1 MRIGYLIDTYSPL
14 GDREAVA
21 SSMDAMIEEAQL
33 AERAGFH
40 SVVVPDRHRA
50 PECRY
55 AGPEQLL
62 TLLARETDRVAIGSY
77 TFVATL
83 SHPMRS
89 AEQFSVIDNLS
100 RGRLFTT
107 VSRGFLPDFWGQF
120 GIPQERCS
128 ADSWRDCG
136 SGGGILRRAFQ
147 LPGRPLAGAAGTAG
161 ATALSAG
168 RLAGVGR
175 GKCGPAAARRS
186 ADYGECWT
194 SDPLPMTDADWR
206 ARSGAYRER
215 AHELGKQPFIVAMRD
230 GWVADSF
237 EEAPAQF
244 GSHFIRSARFY
255 VRHGLLQ
262 HPDFPSEA
270 DVTAASL
277 APYLVLGT
285 AEQCI
290 ERLQAAEE
298 ERGIDYVILCCR
310 VSTGPSFERTR
321 EQILRLGAEVVA
333 PIHARGPAPDHPAMP
348 SACRAGAC
356 RAGASPP

>member
-120 GIPQERCS
+120 GIPQERMLGRFLEGLRI
-128 ADSWRDCG
+128 WRQAFSGERFSFQGDHWQVRQG
-136 SGGGILRRAFQ
+136 QLAPPPYQPGGWPVWGGGNA
-147 LPGRPLAGAAGTAG
+147 
-161 ATALSAG
+161 
-168 RLAGVGR
+168 
-175 GKCGPAAARRS
+175 PAAARRS

-237 EEAPAQF
+237 EEASREF

-348 SACRAGAC
+348 SACRGGGPDGAG
-356 RAGASPP
+356 GG